1 MQCPGCN
8 SGNVQ
13 SLPLFWKSLPH
24 ESALRADY
32 APPAEVESQ
41 YWIAVLAV
49 LAGIGFLVSG
59 AILLGLL
66 LPLGGLLFGV
76 ANRASV
82 EESRAKL
89 AKWNSA
95 RICLA
100 CPRRF

>member
-13 SLPLFWKSLPH
+13 SLPHYWKSLPH

-32 APPAEVESQ
+32 APPAKVESQ

-49 LAGIGFLVSG
+49 LAGIGFLFSG
-59 AILLGLL
+59 AILLGVL
-66 LPLGGLLFGV
+66 LPLGGLFFGAV
-76 ANRASV
+76 NHASV
-82 EESRAKL
+82 EEYRSKL
-89 AKWNSA
+89 AKWSDA